1 MKPWFLAFDVKA
13 KSLAI
18 YAGRD
23 HLLLGELAMLP
34 QGDQIR
40 NVFGIVFRD
49 V

>member
-1 MKPWFLAFDVKA
+1 MKPWILAFAIIA

-23 HLLLGELAMLP
+23 HLLLGELAMLS